1 MSPVSAFNF
10 TLLGSGL
17 SLMSRRVVLYRLVQ
31 LVAISTGLISLQIL
45 IGYTYGAKP
54 ILGLASYAY
63 GACHTAIAFVLLS
76 LGILFAAPDQG
87 LMSLFVSRTAGGIT
101 ARLLMPAAVA
111 VPFTLGCLR
120 LLGERLGWFDE
131 PFGLSL
137 HVTGNVIAFMGL
149 TWYCSKG
156 LYRLDIKRQRA
167 EAALRDSY
175 AQLEQRVQERTTELS
190 QANAALEQSLR
201 ELADIKFAL
210 DKSSIIAITDARGTI
225 SYVNDKFCEL
235 SQYSRA
241 ELIGQNHRI
250 LNSGHHPR
258 SFFTQM
264 WATISQGEVWQGEI
278 KNCAKDGTYYWVAT
292 TIVPFLDHRGKPY
305 QYIAIRS
312 DITNRK
318 QAEEALRESEERFRR
333 AILDAPLPIIL
344 HAENGE
350 ILQIN
355 HAWTEITGYRPE
367 EIPTIA
373 DWTEK
378 AYGIR
383 QEQMRGAIARLYQLK
398 ERTPQGEHPV
408 RTNTGETR
416 IWDFYS
422 APLGKLPD
430 SRSMVM
436 TMAIDITER
445 KQAEA
450 DLQKYKDI
458 FQFAEHA
465 LAISRETAIELIN
478 PAFARMHGYTVEEL
492 LGKPILD
499 LFPPECHTQLRT
511 FIQQVGE
518 AGHLTVE
525 SKHIRK
531 DGTVFPVFMEA
542 TAVKDEQGNLLYRIV
557 NVLDITERQKAE
569 AALRESEARAR
580 ARAEELEIFLE
591 AIPVAVWIAHDPECH
606 HMTNNRAAYAIMRR
620 QPGLIMTATPSS
632 GEYPFDFKIQKNGED
647 LPPHEL
653 PMQKAARTG
662 QSVEADFEFVFNDGE
677 VKFLDSRS
685 VPLLDD
691 AGNVRGVI
699 GAFWDIT
706 ELRTALRERQQA
718 EERFRRAILDAP
730 LPIMLVTEDGEVLQI
745 NQVWTEISGYS
756 IEDIPTIETWT
767 ARAYGSRQEQVLAD
781 IAGVLPLQG
790 KTPMGEYSITT
801 KTGESRIWDIHAAPM
816 GQLSDGRKL
825 IIATAIDITDR
836 KQAQQERDQF
846 FNLSLDMMCIAGV
859 DGYFKQVNPAWS
871 KILGYS
877 LEELL
882 AEPYLNFVHPED
894 KLQTSVEAN
903 NHADG
908 TPSDTFE
915 NRYRCKDGSYKW
927 LEWKTFASHDT
938 NLLYAVA
945 RDVTERKQ
953 VQHKLEEQAAILQR
967 QADLL
972 ELTYEA
978 IIVRDEQGAITYWN
992 RGAETMYG
1000 WQREQAIAQ
1009 ITHSLLQTQIPTG
1022 ISLDQVVME
1031 QERWQGELIH
1041 TCKDGQKMIVE
1052 SRQVL
1057 IRDQQGN
1064 TTGFLEVN
1072 RDITERKRIEQ
1083 EQQMLVSIVENS
1095 PDFIGTA
1102 NLDGGVT
1109 YLNPAGRA
1117 MVGLSPT
1124 APINHLRVPDV
1135 HPPEYQELILNQVLP
1150 TIMKQGYWEGENL
1163 LQNLSTQE
1171 VIPILQI
1178 AFMNRDRQ
1186 TGKPLSIA
1194 TISRDIRERKQAEE
1208 KLRSSEERFRAT
1220 FNQAAVGIAHVA
1232 LDGHWLRVNQKLCD
1246 IVCYS
1251 YEELRQKTFQ
1261 EITHPD
1267 DLEVDLAYAQQL
1279 LAGEIQTYSME
1290 KRYIRKDGSLIWI
1303 YLTAS
1308 LVRKSEGTPDYFIA
1322 VVQDISDR
1330 KAAELAV
1337 QQLNETLEQR
1347 VQERTAQLA
1356 EVNQELKRFAY
1367 TVSHDLRSPLRAIRG
1382 LIEALIEDNG
1392 DQLDELGQEYAQLI
1406 ADSAQRM
1413 DTLIQDLLAYSRLS
1427 QTEIKLQTVD
1437 LTTLMQ
1443 EILVQLEPE
1452 RQAKQAEITVA
1463 MPLPQVIGQ
1472 PTILTQ
1478 AIINLL
1484 TNALKYV
1491 ARGVQPQIQVWSEK
1505 REDWIRIWI
1514 ADNGIGIESEFQ
1526 ERIFGVFERLHGAD
1540 TYSGSGVGLA
1550 IVQKGIERLGG
1561 RVGVESELGQGSRFW
1576 IELLQA

>member
-1 MSPVSAFNF
+1 MEIAQCDRRLLATFKATSQVCGLGVVFIGCLV
-10 TLLGSGL
+10 LLGWAFDIEVFKGILPQWVAMKANTAVGFVLSGL
-17 SLMSRRVVLYRLVQ
+17 GLYFLQSTRKLQRQLVKGCALVATILGILTLSEYVFGWNLGIDQLLFPEAPGAIATSSPGRMSALSASHFILLGTALLLLTGRIVPYRLIQ
-31 LVAISTGLISLQIL
+31 GVALSTALIDLQIV
-45 IGYTYGAKP
+45 IGYTYGVKP
-54 ILGLASYAY
+54 IFGLGLYIYFAL
-63 GACHTAIAFVLLS
+63 HTAIAFLLLS
-76 LGILFAAPDQG
+76 IGILLVTSDRGF
-87 LMSLFVSRTAGGIT
+87 MSLFVSNTAGGIT
-101 ARLLMPAAVA
+101 ARALIPAAFA
-111 VPFTLGCLR
+111 VPFGLGWLC
-120 LLGERLGWFDE
+120 LLGERLGWFGDSL
-131 PFGLSL
+131 GLSF
-137 HVTGNVIAFMGL
+137 HVTGNIVAFMEL
-149 TWYCSKG
+149 TWYCTKH
-156 LYRLDIKRQRA
+156 LYRVDIQRQQA
-167 EAALRDSY
+167 ESALRNSY
-175 AQLEQRVQERTTELS
+175 AQLEQRVQERT
-190 QANAALEQSLR
+190 N
-201 ELADIKFAL
+201 
-210 DKSSIIAITDARGTI
+210 
-225 SYVNDKFCEL
+225 
-235 SQYSRA
+235 
-241 ELIGQNHRI
+241 
-250 LNSGHHPR
+250 
-258 SFFTQM
+258 
-264 WATISQGEVWQGEI
+264 
-278 KNCAKDGTYYWVAT
+278 
-292 TIVPFLDHRGKPY
+292 
-305 QYIAIRS
+305 
-312 DITNRK
+312 
-318 QAEEALRESEERFRR
+318 ALRESEERFRR

-378 AYGIR
+378 AYGMR
-383 QEQMRGAIARLYQLK
+383 QEQMRGAIARLYQLT

-465 LAISRETAIELIN
+465 LAISRGSVIELIN
-478 PAFARMHGYTVEEL
+478 PAFARMHDYRVEEL

-499 LFPPECHTQLRT
+499 LFPPECHTQVLT
-511 FIQQVGE
+511 FMQQVGE
-518 AGHLTVE
+518 TGHLAFE
-525 SKHIRK
+525 SQHLRK
-531 DGTVFPVFMEA
+531 DGTVFPVFIDV
-542 TAVKDEQGNLLYRIV
+542 TTVKDEQGNLLYRIV
-557 NVLDITERQKAE
+557 NVIDITERKQTE
-569 AALRESEARAR
+569 AALQDSEALAR

-606 HMTNNRAAYAIMRR
+606 HMTNNRAAYAMMRR
-620 QPGLIMTATPSS
+620 QPGLIMTATPAS
-632 GEYPFDFKIQKNGED
+632 GEYPFDFQIQKNGKD
-647 LPPHEL
+647 IPPNEL
-653 PMQKAARTG
+653 PMQKAARTR
-662 QSVEADFEFVFNDGE
+662 QSVEAEFEFVFNDGE

-685 VPLLDD
+685 VPLLDH

-699 GAFWDIT
+699 GAFWDVT
-706 ELRTALRERQQA
+706 ELRTALSLRQQA
-718 EERFRRAILDAP
+718 EERFSRAILDAP
-730 LPIMLVTEDGEVLQI
+730 LPIMLHTEDGEVLQL
-745 NQVWTEISGYS
+745 NHAWTEISGYS
-756 IEDIPTIETWT
+756 IEDTPTIEAWVN
-767 ARAYGSRQEQVLAD
+767 RAYRSNKEQVQVLAN
-781 IAGVLPLQG
+781 IASIFPLQG
-790 KTPMGEYSITT
+790 KTQIGEYSITT
-801 KTGESRIWDIHAAPM
+801 HTGENRIWDFHAAPV
-816 GQLSDGRKL
+816 GQLPDGRKL
-825 IIATAIDITDR
+825 IIATAIDITER
-836 KQAQQERDQF
+836 KQAENERNQF

-871 KILGYS
+871 KILGYGK
-877 LEELL
+877 EELL

-894 KLQTSVEAN
+894 QLQTSVEAK
-903 NHADG
+903 NHAGG

-938 NLLYAVA
+938 NSLYAVA

-953 VQHKLEEQAAILQR
+953 VQHKLEEQAATLQR

-978 IIVRDEQGAITYWN
+978 IIVRDQQGAITYWN

-1000 WQREQAIAQ
+1000 WQREEAIGRV
-1009 ITHSLLQTQIPTG
+1009 THSLLQTQTPAG
-1022 ISLDQVVME
+1022 IDLDQVVME

-1041 TCKDGQKMIVE
+1041 TCKDDQKMIVE

-1057 IRDQQGN
+1057 IRDQQGKP
-1064 TTGFLEVN
+1064 TGFLEVN

-1117 MVGLSPT
+1117 MIGLSAT
-1124 APINHLRVPDV
+1124 APINHMQVPDF

-1163 LQNLSTQE
+1163 LRNSSTQE

-1178 AFMNRDRQ
+1178 AFINRDRT
-1186 TGKPLSIA
+1186 TGQPLSLA
-1194 TISRDIRERKQAEE
+1194 TISRDIRERKQAEK
-1208 KLRSSEERFRAT
+1208 KLRASEERFRAT

-1232 LDGHWLRVNQKLCD
+1232 LDGRWLRVNQKLCD
-1246 IVCYS
+1246 IVGYS
-1251 YEELRQKTFQ
+1251 YEEMRQKTFQ

-1279 LAGEIQTYSME
+1279 FAGEIQTYSME
-1290 KRYIRKDGSLIWI
+1290 KRYIHKDGSVIWI
-1303 YLTAS
+1303 GLTAS
-1308 LVRKSEGTPDYFIA
+1308 LLRKSEGTPDYFIG

-1330 KAAELAV
+1330 KTAELAV
-1337 QQLNETLEQR
+1337 KQLNETLEQR

-1382 LIEALIEDNG
+1382 LIEALVEDNG
-1392 DQLDELGQEYAQLI
+1392 DQLDELGQEYAQHI

-1427 QTEIKLQTVD
+1427 QTQIQLQTVD

-1443 EILVQLEPE
+1443 DILVQLEPE

-1472 PTILTQ
+1472 RTILTQ
-1478 AIINLL
+1478 AIINIL

-1491 ARGVQPQIQVWSEK
+1491 SAGVEPQIQIWAEK
-1505 REDWIRIWI
+1505 RENWIRIWI

-1550 IVQKGIERLGG
+1550 IVQKGIERLKG